1 MNSDLERAFKVII
14 KSVSLTRPILQCVHF
29 EDGVATATD
38 SHRMIRVKDMV
49 PKGLNFNLN
58 LADFSFEE
66 GNYPEEVNNLIPT
79 EFAAGFTVRASDLL
93 SALPIIKVLD
103 LGVNRQ
109 AIICISVDSNKV
121 TLSSNSGILRSTQ
134 SISLAI
140 DDFKGEPIELYCAT
154 KYFADAIT
162 AVCTGHK
169 FELIHFGFV
178 SKLRPF
184 VLSRDKMD
192 YLLTPVRIFD

>member
-14 KSVSLTRPILQCVHF
+14 KSVGSTRPILQCVHF

-49 PKGLNFNLN
+49 PQGLNFNLN

-66 GNYPEEVNNLIPT
+66 GNYPEVNQLVPT
-79 EFAAGFTVRASDLL
+79 EFTAEFTIKASNLL
-93 SALPIIKVLD
+93 SALPVIKVLD

-109 AIICISVDSNKV
+109 SIISISVDSDKV

-140 DDFKGEPIELYCAT
+140 DDFEGEPIELYCAT

-162 AVCTGHK
+162 AVCTGQS

-178 SKLRPF
+178 NKLRPF
-184 VLSRDKMD
+184 VLSRNKMD
-192 YLLTPVRIFD
+192 YLLTPVRVF

>member
-1 MNSDLERAFKVII
+1 MKMNSDLERAFKTII
-14 KSVSLTRPILQCVHF
+14 KSAGVARPILQCVHF

-38 SHRMIRVKDMV
+38 SHRMIRVKEMV
-49 PKGLNFNLN
+49 PQGLNFNLN

-66 GNYPEEVNNLIPT
+66 GTYPEMNKLVPT
-79 EFAAGFTVRASDLL
+79 EFTAEFAIKASKLL
-93 SALPIIKVLD
+93 SALPVIKVLD

-109 AIICISVDSNKV
+109 SIICISVDSDKM

-134 SISLAI
+134 SISIAI
-140 DDFKGEPIELYCAT
+140 DDFKGEQIELYCAT
-154 KYFADAIT
+154 KYFAEAIT
-162 AVCTGHK
+162 AVCTEHG

-178 SKLRPF
+178 NKLRPF

-192 YLLTPVRIFD
+192 YLLTPVCVF